1 MSEAPS
7 SSVSTSPIA
16 EAVSGSGAQAKR
28 RPSPFSFFEWMVARR
43 YLGATRSG
51 RGVSLISMI
60 AFGGIMLAV
69 AVLIVVM
76 AVMQGFRAKLLD
88 QLLGLNGHVFVEAFE
103 PITDHDRLAARLS
116 AIPAV
121 KNAAP
126 VIQAP
131 VYITSSSGETGAVVV
146 GISKE
151 NLLAREVLTLPGAIR
166 SGDYDSFQSAPD
178 KPDEVIIGTGLSY
191 RLGVRAGDFV
201 QLISGKGAET
211 AFGPTITKKNYRVGA
226 VYSVDNSEFD
236 GLYIFMPLDQAQL
249 FFRYGAGVQ
258 KIEMRVDDPD
268 RIDPVLAQIDQ
279 AAQGYTVRDWRQ
291 IHGAFFNALKIER
304 GMVRIILSLIVAV
317 AALNIITGLI
327 MLVKDKT
334 GDIAVLRT
342 MGATK
347 GAIMRIF
354 FISGSAIGILGT
366 LAGVLLG
373 VVFTYNIAGI
383 ERFLSDQLN
392 IDLFSSQIYFFSEV
406 PAEVQVVETVFIV
419 GWALLMSVLSTL
431 YPSWRAAELDPVEAL
446 RYE

>member
-1 MSEAPS
+1 MSD
-7 SSVSTSPIA
+7 VQTGL
-16 EAVSGSGAQAKR
+16 SGGAADMA
-28 RPSPFSFFEWMVARR
+28 RPRKPPKTNPFSFFEWMVARR

-51 RGVSLISMI
+51 KGMSLISMI

-88 QLLGLNGHVFVEAFE
+88 QLLGLNGHVFVESYE
-103 PITDHDRLAARLS
+103 PITDYQSLADKL
-116 AIPAV
+116 AV
-121 KNAAP
+121 ISGVVNAAP

-131 VYITSSSGETGAVVV
+131 VYITSRNNETGAVVV

-151 NLLAREVLTLPGAIR
+151 NLLEREVLTMPGALR
-166 SGDYDSFQSAPD
+166 SGSYDSFETGAD
-178 KPDEVIIGTGLSY
+178 KPDEVIIGTGLAY
-191 RLGVRAGDFV
+191 RLGVSAGDYV

-211 AFGPTITKKNYRVGA
+211 AFGPTISKKDYRIGA

-236 GLYIFMPLDQAQL
+236 ALYIFMPIDQAQL
-249 FFRYGAGVQ
+249 FFRFGAAVQ

-268 RIDPVLAQIDQ
+268 HIDPVIPQIE
-279 AAQGYTVRDWRQ
+279 AVAQGYTVRDWRQ

-334 GDIAVLRT
+334 RDIAVLRT
-342 MGATK
+342 MGATQ
-347 GAIMRIF
+347 GSIMRIF
-354 FISGSAIGILGT
+354 FISGSAIGVLGTFAGVILG
-366 LAGVLLG
+366 VF
-373 VVFTYNIAGI
+373 FTYNIAGF
-383 ERFLSDQLN
+383 ERFLSKSLN
-392 IDLFSSQIYFFSEV
+392 IDLFSSEIYFFSEV
-406 PAEVQVVETVFIV
+406 PAEVQVPETLFIV
-419 GWALLMSVLSTL
+419 GWALFMSVVSTL
-431 YPSWRAAELDPVEAL
+431 YPSWRAASLDPVEAL